1 MRRQFERPRGRTL
14 RTYSK
19 KPQSRRSLGAEIY
32 RDLTA
37 GNNSRVSSGDESSIR
52 GTPPIV
58 GHRTPS
64 ASDEESLPK
73 TKESVALTPE
83 EIHHDRV
90 QRTKDPYHIQT
101 SSISLEEASSQDD
114 DDSSSRDQQSQS
126 DSSPNLSVTS
136 VGRGATHSAIKTEP
150 RDSPEAF
157 PDAMVRSHVPQLHI
171 KTEGSP
177 SQRRKRKRAESPF
190 GSDFLVA
197 HQPRRFNQQEAW
209 KEPDSSKKRSLPV
222 VFGPRTPSPVKMQGR
237 RKVAEIHP
245 QDYKVLLSASPVMPT
260 LQRGVRDG
268 FERREVP
275 KFSKQYF
282 DGKRRRR
289 PPPIPGLGSLLSA
302 EKSREVAILKEGPGS
317 RKTVSDPANAYL
329 MSGGILDEPQEVSRT
344 ESMASSSNRNA
355 DVRPSVE
362 RLASHVSHSGNP
374 HDDGNLEN
382 DGAVSKNTGMEMKR
396 SHGQG
401 SSWVATTDNFV
412 LRETGPTTRRSSKT
426 TSEPHLYLDERDTR
440 PPIRDAPNALGELS
454 LSHLTTKAGPFE
466 FLRTRDSK

>member
-1 MRRQFERPRGRTL
+1 ML
-14 RTYSK
+14 
-19 KPQSRRSLGAEIY
+19 Y
-32 RDLTA
+32 RYADIA
-37 GNNSRVSSGDESSIR
+37 V
-52 GTPPIV
+52 
-58 GHRTPS
+58 
-64 ASDEESLPK
+64 
-73 TKESVALTPE
+73 
-83 EIHHDRV
+83 
-90 QRTKDPYHIQT
+90 
-101 SSISLEEASSQDD
+101 
-114 DDSSSRDQQSQS
+114 
-126 DSSPNLSVTS
+126 
-136 VGRGATHSAIKTEP
+136 
-150 RDSPEAF
+150 
-157 PDAMVRSHVPQLHI
+157 
-171 KTEGSP
+171 
-177 SQRRKRKRAESPF
+177 
-190 GSDFLVA
+190 
-197 HQPRRFNQQEAW
+197 AW

-245 QDYKVLLSASPVMPT
+245 QDYKVLPFASPVMPT

-275 KFSKQYF
+275 KFSKHYF

-289 PPPIPGLGSLLSA
+289 PPPTPGLGSLLSA
-302 EKSREVAILKEGPGS
+302 EKSREVAILKGGPGT
-317 RKTVSDPANAYL
+317 RKTLSDPSNAYL
-329 MSGGILDEPQEVSRT
+329 MSEAILDEPQEASRT

-426 TSEPHLYLDERDTR
+426 TSEPQLYLDGRDTR
-440 PPIRDAPNALGELS
+440 PPIRDAPNASGELS

-466 FLRTRDSK
+466 FLRT